1 MSMDD
6 FFKYELPRIK
16 RMESE
21 AFYTLARE
29 EGFKKR
35 FEEGSYMVSVAKKL
49 LIEGISLECTAD
61 ISTLSLEKITI
72 IPNSSV

>member
-1 MSMDD
+1 MDD

-29 EGFKKR
+29 EGFQ
-35 FEEGSYMVSVAKKL
+35 EGNITVQ
-49 LIEGISLECTAD
+49 IHFTQFTGCFSLRSKDA
-61 ISTLSLEKITI
+61 L
-72 IPNSSV
+72 